1 MAADN
6 TLDALRKL
14 KVDCLY
20 NKSTHFNAAYRL
32 KKASNLFRTAL
43 IIGSILA
50 TFSTIMNVG
59 LWDKIQGDTT
69 VIQVIVNILGAVGG
83 FLIMYTTTFSDYK
96 AKIDMAYKHENIG
109 SELNQTFKKIRNT
122 EASFLDGLIKED
134 ELKSNL
140 EELTDTYSV
149 LCKSAPITEPEDYNK
164 AKTDFTEGN
173 LTTYTEQEL
182 NA

>member
-1 MAADN
+1 MAADK
-6 TLDALRKL
+6 TLEALRKL
-14 KVDCLY
+14 KIDCLY

-32 KKASNLFRTAL
+32 KKASNLFRIAL

-69 VIQVIVNILGAVGG
+69 IIQIIINILGAFGG

-96 AKIDMAYKHENIG
+96 TKIDIAYKHENVG
-109 SELNQTFKKIRNT
+109 NELNQAFKKIRNV
-122 EASFLDGLIKED
+122 EALFLDGLIKED
-134 ELKSNL
+134 QLKIELEK
-140 EELTDTYSV
+140 LTDSYSSV
-149 LCKSAPITEPEDYNK
+149 CKPAPITEPQDYDK
-164 AKTDFTEGN
+164 AKADFKAGN
-173 LTTYTEQEL
+173 LTNYSEEEL